1 MRFSSFLP
9 ASIALLLTAAAC
21 SQAQTDQTATTPANA
36 TASADP
42 GQDQQP
48 GGKKKKG
55 KGGDRHKDKEAAAQI
70 PGLRQVGS
78 LKNVV
83 PESSGL
89 CLADQPGTYFSF
101 GDEGNDATL
110 YRLGATGKLLGTLAL
125 GTTNTD
131 WESLSRDDQGNY
143 FVGDCGNN
151 ENDRRDLVI
160 HRFRPAQPRQVAD
173 IKFKYPDQTEFPPE
187 QKKARNFDCEASLW
201 HGGRVWLFSKDRGA
215 DATSKVYTVPDQPG
229 SYTAQLVTKLAIPG
243 QVTDAALRPD
253 GHRLVLLG
261 RGELFVLDG
270 DSWEDLLKATPR
282 QVSLAGA
289 GQTEGAVFKDANTL
303 LISTEQGSFYE
314 FKLPF

>member
-1 MRFSSFLP
+1 MRLSFFLP
-9 ASIALLLTAAAC
+9 ASIALLITAAAC
-21 SQAQTDQTATTPANA
+21 SQAQTDQTTTPAG
-36 TASADP
+36 TAPTAAPDQ
-42 GQDQQP
+42 GQQP
-48 GGKKKKG
+48 GGKKAG
-55 KGGDRHKDKEAAAQI
+55 KGGDRHKDKAAAARI

-78 LKNVV
+78 IKGVV

-89 CLADQPGTYFSF
+89 CPADQPGTYFSF

-110 YRLGATGKLLGTLAL
+110 YRLSATGQLRGTLAL

-131 WESLSRDDQGNY
+131 WESLTRDDQGNY

-151 ENDRRDLVI
+151 DNDRRNLVI
-160 HRFRPAQPRQVAD
+160 HRFRPDQPRQVAD

-187 QKKARNFDCEASLW
+187 NKKARNFDCEASLW
-201 HGGRVWLFSKDRGA
+201 HGSRVWLFSKDRGA
-215 DATSKVYTVPDQPG
+215 DATSKVYSVPDQPG

-243 QVTDAALRPD
+243 RVTDAALRPD
-253 GHRLVLLG
+253 GRRLVLLG

-270 DSWEDLLKATPR
+270 NSWEEILKATPR

>member
-1 MRFSSFLP
+1 MKSSLFLLVA
-9 ASIALLLTAAAC
+9 ASLSTAC
-21 SQAQTDQTATTPANA
+21 SQAQTDQTATTPTAA
-36 TASADP
+36 TAAADQ
-42 GQDQQP
+42 GQQP

-70 PGLRQVGS
+70 AGLRQVGS
-78 LKNVV
+78 LKGVV

-89 CLADQPGTYFSF
+89 CPADQPGTYFSF

-110 YRLGATGKLLGTLAL
+110 YRISDTGQLRGALSL
-125 GTTNTD
+125 GTTNSD

-160 HRFRPAQPRQVAD
+160 HRFRPEQPRQVAD

-201 HGGRVWLFSKDRGA
+201 HGGKVWLFSRDRGN
-215 DATSKVYTVPDQPG
+215 DATSKVYSVSDQPG
-229 SYTAQLVTKLAIPG
+229 TYTAQLVAKLAIPG

-270 DSWEDLLKATPR
+270 NSWEDILKAAPR
-282 QVSLAGA
+282 HVSLTGA

>member
-1 MRFSSFLP
+1 MKSPLF
-9 ASIALLLTAAAC
+9 LLLVASLSAAC
-21 SQAQTDQTATTPANA
+21 SQAQTDQTTTTPADTVP
-36 TASADP
+36 TAASN
-42 GQDQQP
+42 QDQQP

-55 KGGDRHKDKEAAAQI
+55 KGGDRRKDKNAAAQI

-89 CLADQPGTYFSF
+89 CPADQPGTYFSF

-110 YRLGATGKLLGTLAL
+110 YRLSATGQLRGTLTL

-131 WESLSRDDQGNY
+131 WESLSRDNQGNY

-151 ENDRRDLVI
+151 GNDRRNLVI
-160 HRFRPAQPRQVAD
+160 HRFRPEQPRQVAD

-187 QKKARNFDCEASLW
+187 QKEARNFDCEASLW
-201 HGGRVWLFSKDRGA
+201 NSGRVWLFSKDRGA
-215 DATSKVYTVPDQPG
+215 DAISKVYSVPDQPG
-229 SYTAQLVTKLAIPG
+229 NYTAQLVTKLAIPG

-270 DSWEDLLKATPR
+270 NSWDDILKATPR

-303 LISTEQGSFYE
+303 IISTEQGSFYE
-314 FKLPF
+314 FTLPF